1 MSFLREREKGGGKEG
16 EGGDFWGGVIRE
28 DDELDWWVGRN
39 RNGKVNEQ

>member
-1 MSFLREREKGGGKEG
+1 MSFLRVREKGGGKEG
-16 EGGDFWGGVIRE
+16 GRGAISGEVIRE